1 MHIPVLLQEVVQILG
16 LKNGDFVIDGT
27 IDGGGHA
34 AAMLKN
40 IGPKGNLL
48 GVDLDAAMITRAT
61 ARFSRDK
68 NVALVAGNYA
78 DLPKILESRRM
89 ERAHALLLDLGF
101 SSEQLAHSGRG
112 FSFSADEPL
121 LMTYDDGQTPVRD
134 ILRQA
139 GEKQLADIIFTLGG
153 ERLSRRIAQAI
164 KMRERAKPIRTSREL
179 AEVVRG
185 AVPKHYER
193 GRMDPATRTFQALRI
208 YANDELGNLDRLLH
222 ALPEVVRQGG
232 RVAVISFHSL
242 EDKLVKDNFRTMAR
256 SGEIELLT
264 KKPVVPSRE
273 EQAANP
279 RSRSA
284 KLRAAIMI

>member
-164 KMRERAKPIRTSREL
+164 KN
-179 AEVVRG
+179 
-185 AVPKHYER
+185 
-193 GRMDPATRTFQALRI
+193 Q
-208 YANDELGNLDRLLH
+208 
-222 ALPEVVRQGG
+222 
-232 RVAVISFHSL
+232 
-242 EDKLVKDNFRTMAR
+242 FRTDQNNGDFRCVMNGSDFIQGVVAQLV
-256 SGEIELLT
+256 GLVDNDQ
-264 KKPVVPSRE
+264 PVGSL
-273 EQAANP
+273 QAVYDF
-279 RSRSA
+279 
-284 KLRAAIMI
+284 